1 MKSKILCLFMLVIHS
16 TAFATAHYEVFV
28 TVTEPESKLIFP
40 TFNTST
46 DSQSGTSYV
55 DGCTYK
61 GKLTQQSENS
71 VQLEAG
77 MSCSDE
83 ETDYQMDM
91 PIFVLSSEGQ
101 SASYE
106 LIEDKAVVWK
116 YTVEIKLIP

>member
-16 TAFATAHYEVFV
+16 TAFAGAHYEVLA
-28 TVTEPESKLIFP
+28 TVTEPESKLVFP
-40 TFNTST
+40 TFKVST
-46 DSQSGTSYV
+46 NGQSGTSHV

-71 VQLEAG
+71 IQLEAV